1 VSDSSTEDVKSK
13 TSLWG
18 SIVTIVAGVLIIGLT
33 VTTIHYRDLYVQT
46 LDRLRSVEFRRQA
59 LEEDASNFRFRK
71 ADSSAYVLQLEPTL
85 TVAEIGFLQQKGLWD
100 PYTDIAN
107 DLINHPEL
115 ISLDSAGE
123 GEAPVL
129 IREGVCVLGPDRV
142 LAFFEHG
149 NRQGKMLLSYTVSD
163 DGEIRWEVQ
172 EAAELE

>member
-1 VSDSSTEDVKSK
+1 MSDSSGEDVKSK

-18 SIVTIVAGVLIIGLT
+18 SIITVVAGVLIIGLT

-71 ADSSAYVLQLEPTL
+71 ADSSAYALQLEPTL
-85 TVAEIGFLQQKGLWD
+85 TVAEIESLQQKGLWD
-100 PYTDIAN
+100 PYADIAN

-115 ISLDSAGE
+115 ILLDSAGE

-129 IREGVCVLGPDRV
+129 TREGICVLGPDRV

-149 NRQGKMLLSYTVSD
+149 NTQGRMLLSFTVTD
-163 DGEIRWEVQ
+163 DGEISWGVQ

>member
-1 VSDSSTEDVKSK
+1 MSDSSTEDVKSK

-46 LDRLRSVEFRRQA
+46 LERLRSVEFRRQA
-59 LEEDASNFRFRK
+59 LEENASNFRFRK

-85 TVAEIGFLQQKGLWD
+85 TVAEIEFLQQKGLWD